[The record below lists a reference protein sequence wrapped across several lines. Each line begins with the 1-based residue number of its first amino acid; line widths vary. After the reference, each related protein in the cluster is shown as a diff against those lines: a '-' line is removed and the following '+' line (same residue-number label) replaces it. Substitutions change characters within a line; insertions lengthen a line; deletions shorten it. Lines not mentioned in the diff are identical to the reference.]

1 VAPLCSS
8 TAAELKSHRTAVLSL
23 TSIAGLARLP
33 EISLPLARLG
43 GCPLGLSLI
52 APSGADEDLLAF
64 AEAFCATEERL
75 DL

>member
-1 VAPLCSS
+1 MI
-8 TAAELKSHRTAVLSL
+8 EHRKAVLSL
-23 TSIAGLARLP
+23 TAIAGLSRLP
-33 EISLPLARLG
+33 QITLPLARVE

-52 APSGADEDLLAF
+52 APSGGDEDLLAF